1 MIYDPQ
7 LIAKVSEGR
16 IIKLASVVRDEYPM
30 NSKATYYVLLD
41 EVSDI
46 LLSDSRHR
54 LCFHPFGKII
64 NLYH

>member
-1 MIYDPQ
+1 MIFDPQ
-7 LIAKVSEGR
+7 LLVKVFEGC
-16 IIKLASVVRDEYPM
+16 IVKLAFVVRDEHPR

-54 LCFHPFGKII
+54 LCFLPFGKII